1 MFNAPQQSLQANR
14 NGGMAT
20 IHETKFYLV
29 GGELPRCRRRPDAM
43 RQFFANGIRVT

>member
-29 GGELPRCRRRPDAM
+29 GGELPRCRRRLMQCDNSLLTVYA
-43 RQFFANGIRVT
+43 